1 MLVGVVSD
9 THGYFQPGLRELFR
23 GVERILHAGDID
35 SPAVLEALERIA
47 PVTAV
52 RGNVDHGT
60 LAAAHPSWQALEL
73 EGHRLLLVHR
83 GGKMLWADPTL
94 AAILKRVQPDV
105 VVYGH
110 SHHAEALWEE
120 GVYYFNPGL
129 GGRGRLGI
137 APTAGLLELT
147 AGRVEGTIHRL

>member
-9 THGYFQPGLRELFR
+9 THGDFQPGLKELFR

-35 SPAVLEALERIA
+35 SSAVLEALERIA

-52 RGNVDHGT
+52 RGNMDRGA
-60 LAAAHPSWQALEL
+60 LAAAHPSWQRIEI
-73 EGHRLLLVHR
+73 EGHRLLLIHR
-83 GGKMLWADPTL
+83 GGKMLQADPTL
-94 AAILKRVQPDV
+94 AAIFKQVQPDV

-110 SHHAEALWEE
+110 SHRAEAFWEE

-129 GGRGRLGI
+129 GGRPRLGI
-137 APTAGLLELT
+137 ARTAGLLVLT
-147 AGRVEGTIHRL
+147 PAQVDGTIHTL